1 MQKADIRWLLLIAI
15 AVVLFSIFGLPYF
28 TQTGHEM
35 WAILVY
41 AFFAVI
47 FLYGRCNRV
56 PKQPDRRQHV
66 R

>member
-1 MQKADIRWLLLIAI
+1 MQKADIRWLLLVLA
-15 AVVLFSIFGLPYF
+15 AVLLFSIFGLPYF
-28 TQTGHEM
+28 TQTGHEL

-41 AFFAVI
+41 GFFVVI

-56 PKQPDRRQHV
+56 PNDSSRSQQV